1 MKTLTTIARVLLG
14 LIFTVF
20 GLNGFLNFIPPM
32 PAPPIAMQ
40 FVGAMITSHYM
51 VAVFLLELA
60 GGALL
65 LANRYL
71 PLALTVL
78 WPVIVNIL
86 LFHIFMAPAGLPLA
100 SVVTVLWGIV
110 AYRYR
115 VVFAVLFE
123 HHSGEVK
130 RPVVEAHA

>member
-1 MKTLTTIARVLLG
+1 MKTLTTIARLLMG
-14 LIFTVF
+14 LVFTVF
-20 GLNGFLNFIPPM
+20 GLNGFLNFIPPA

-60 GGALL
+60 GGVLL
-65 LANRYL
+65 LANRYV

-86 LFHIFMAPAGLPLA
+86 LFHTFMAPAGLPLA
-100 SVVTVLWGIV
+100 LIVTVLWGIV
-110 AYRYR
+110 AYRFR
-115 VVFAVLFE
+115 GVFAVLFE
-123 HHSGEVK
+123 HHSDQVK
-130 RPVVEAHA
+130 RRAVEVHA